1 MDHIIEA
8 IHKYQSFAISSHRD
22 PDGDSIGSCIA
33 LGLALKKLGKSV
45 TYIMDEIP
53 KKFEFLDDVKSFQ
66 VSTSEHFDIVVC
78 LDCSNIE
85 HLYNSQSLSDSVFII
100 NIDHHISNINY
111 GRLNYVDF
119 AASATGEIIYELICK
134 LPIPIDKD
142 MAIALYTAIVTDTGN
157 FKYSNVTYKTHAIV
171 SELYKITDVYWEINN
186 LIFDQN
192 SYERMKIIG
201 KSLEN
206 LYLTHQDKISI
217 IALSLEDLKEYNSVD
232 LEGIINYARDIK
244 GVEVAVFAKE
254 VEPNLFRVSFRSNGD
269 YDVSTLATMYG
280 GGGHSKAAGCTI
292 RGNSLKEIINDIIF
306 NIAKDLQ

>member
-1 MDHIIEA
+1 MNHIIEA

-45 TYIMDEIP
+45 TYIMDYIP
-53 KKFEFLDDVKSFQ
+53 NKFEFLNEIKYFKIDTAQ
-66 VSTSEHFDIVVC
+66 HFDVIIC
-78 LDCSNIE
+78 LDCSNTE
-85 HLYNSQSLSDSVFII
+85 HLHNSQNLSNGDLII
-100 NIDHHISNINY
+100 DIDHHISNTNY
-111 GRLNYVDF
+111 GGLNYVDPT
-119 AASATGEIIYELICK
+119 ASATGELIYELICK
-134 LPIPIDKD
+134 LSIPVDKD

-171 SELYKITDVYWEINN
+171 SELYKVTDIHWKINN
-186 LIFDQN
+186 ILFNQN
-192 SYERMKIIG
+192 SYEHMKIIG

-206 LYLTHQDKISI
+206 LYLTYENKISVI
-217 IALSLEDLKEYNSVD
+217 TLSLEELKEYGSVD

-244 GVEVAVFAKE
+244 GIEVAVFIKE
-254 VEPNLFRVSFRSNGD
+254 VEPSVFRASFRANED
-269 YDVSTLATMYG
+269 YDVSKLAAIYG

-292 RGNSLKEIINDIIF
+292 KGSNLKEIINDITL